1 MSTGHGT
8 RVGRGTSRPARPARL
23 SRLERLLVG
32 MELFLAVGAFFGAAG
47 LIGGG
52 IDLGDAAGDLPFGSP
67 VFAGVALAVLNGVLP
82 TVVAVGALRR
92 AGWAG
97 AGHMVVGTVLVAWI
111 VIQIAFIGLGSWL
124 QVVYLAYGIV
134 LQALALRHV
143 TRGGRPG
150 P

>member
-1 MSTGHGT
+1 MTTAHGT
-8 RVGRGTSRPARPARL
+8 RVGGRTSRL

-32 MELFLAVGAFFGAAG
+32 MELFLAVGAFFGAVG

-52 IDLGDAAGDLPFGSP
+52 IDLGEATAELPFGSP
-67 VFAGVALAVLNGVLP
+67 VFAGVALAVINGVLP

-111 VIQIAFIGLGSWL
+111 VIQVAFIGLGSWL
-124 QVVYLAYGIV
+124 QAVYLAYGIV
-134 LQALALRHV
+134 LQALALQHV
-143 TRGGRPG
+143 TRGGRAERRK
-150 P
+150 